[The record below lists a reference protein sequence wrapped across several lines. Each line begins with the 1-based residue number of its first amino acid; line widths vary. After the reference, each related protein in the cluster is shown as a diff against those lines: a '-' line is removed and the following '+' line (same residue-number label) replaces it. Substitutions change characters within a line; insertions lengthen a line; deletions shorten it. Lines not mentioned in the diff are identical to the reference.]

1 MQRYDE
7 SIMRVTL
14 KLRTMAVFIL
24 ALTLSVSV
32 ILVSSYYMTVNHQR
46 QEYIRYNS
54 GMLDLASE
62 NLSSRLYQI
71 LEASLSVY
79 RNDQMMFAL
88 RGIPMDQR
96 DTNTIREALR
106 GIFGSSPF
114 INQVYLYSDI
124 LGASY
129 IERGSSNAFSTSEQK
144 DSLSSIPYNKVLLN
158 GHPQEDYGFPFTA
171 GSGTPVITMS
181 RSIYDFP
188 GERYL
193 GELDID
199 IDPAFF
205 GHLEDIVTDGAALA
219 FVSGDGTILYSSD
232 ADSAAFAIIDDLV
245 LSGSSG
251 VSECSHE
258 GHKHTAVYS
267 LVKPNA
273 SFDDFYIIKIIAD
286 EAITA
291 SARELA
297 IRNLM
302 IGGLIL
308 FFAVLAMAKI
318 SSGFARPFDY
328 IDRQLKRISEGN
340 LTVKLDIRNDSE
352 FGVFARQFNAMIDSI
367 NNLIIR
373 DYKLEISNKNN
384 QLKALQAQ
392 MDPHFINNAL
402 QNIGAEALRN
412 GNRQLYDP
420 IMQFGEMMRYT
431 MDFASLMV
439 PLEKEMRYTV
449 NYLNLQAMRFRGRFR
464 YSISSEDDSLRAIV
478 PKLLLQPL
486 AENVFKHGRFTDDR
500 VMMISIASSLRDGVL
515 RVECSND
522 GEGIDRERLA
532 RLRGIIDRARFTD
545 EESSHIGLINLSR
558 RLWLIYGE
566 RGSIHIVSDHD
577 KGFTVSIEIEGVEI
591 GPSDS

>member
-1 MQRYDE
+1 
-7 SIMRVTL
+7 MRATL
-14 KLRTMAVFIL
+14 KLKTMAVFIL
-24 ALTLSVSV
+24 ALAFSVSL
-32 ILVSSYYMTVNHQR
+32 ILISSYYMTVNHQR
-46 QEYIRYNS
+46 QEYIRYNK
-54 GMLDLASE
+54 GLLELASE
-62 NLSSRLYQI
+62 NLSSRLYQV
-71 LEASLSVY
+71 LESSLSVY
-79 RNDQMMFAL
+79 RDNKLMSILCGVAEEPRNTDIIKGAL
-88 RGIPMDQR
+88 RSIL
-96 DTNTIREALR
+96 N
-106 GIFGSSPF
+106 SSQY
-114 INQVYLYSDI
+114 IGQVYLYSDV
-124 LGASY
+124 LSVAY
-129 IERGSSNAFSTSEQK
+129 IDRGSSTAFSPLDINEFHYK
-144 DSLSSIPYNKVLLN
+144 PYNKVTLT
-158 GHPQEDYGFPFTA
+158 GHIKEDYGFPFTA
-171 GSGTPVITMS
+171 NADGTVITMS

-251 VSECSHE
+251 VSESSHE

-297 IRNLM
+297 LRNLM
-302 IGGLIL
+302 IGGMIL

>member
-1 MQRYDE
+1 
-7 SIMRVTL
+7 MRATL
-14 KLRTMAVFIL
+14 KLKTMAVFIL
-24 ALTLSVSV
+24 ALALSVSM
-32 ILVSSYYMTVNHQR
+32 ILISSYYMTVNHQR

-54 GMLDLASE
+54 GMLELASE
-62 NLSSRLYQI
+62 NLSSRLYQV
-71 LEASLSVY
+71 LESSLTIY
-79 RNDQMMFAL
+79 RDDKMMNIL
-88 RGIPMDQR
+88 RGVSR
-96 DTNTIREALR
+96 DLWDTSTIRDSLR
-106 GIFGSSPF
+106 TIFSSNPY
-114 INQVYLYSDI
+114 ICQVYLYSDV
-124 LGASY
+124 LGAAY
-129 IERGSSNAFSTSEQK
+129 LDRGNATAQGTAGGLMPGERYPYNSV
-144 DSLSSIPYNKVLLN
+144 SLSGKM
-158 GHPQEDYGFPFTA
+158 QTTYGFALNVP
-171 GSGTPVITMS
+171 PDREVITMS

-532 RLRGIIDRARFTD
+532 RLRSIIDRARFTD

>member
-1 MQRYDE
+1 
-7 SIMRVTL
+7 MRATL
-14 KLRTMAVFIL
+14 KLKTMAVFIL
-24 ALTLSVSV
+24 ALAFSVSL
-32 ILVSSYYMTVNHQR
+32 ILISSYYMTVNHQR
-46 QEYIRYNS
+46 QEYIRYNK
-54 GMLDLASE
+54 GLLELASE
-62 NLSSRLYQI
+62 NLSSRLYQV
-71 LEASLSVY
+71 LESSLSVY
-79 RNDQMMFAL
+79 RDNKLMSILCGVAEEPRNTDIIKGAL
-88 RGIPMDQR
+88 RSIL
-96 DTNTIREALR
+96 N
-106 GIFGSSPF
+106 SSQY
-114 INQVYLYSDI
+114 IGQVYLYSDV
-124 LGASY
+124 LSVAY
-129 IERGSSNAFSTSEQK
+129 IDRGSSTAFSPLDINEFHYK
-144 DSLSSIPYNKVLLN
+144 PYNKVTLT
-158 GHPQEDYGFPFTA
+158 GHIKEDYGFPFTA
-171 GSGTPVITMS
+171 NADGTVITMS

-532 RLRGIIDRARFTD
+532 RLRSIIDRARFTD